1 MFYSYH
7 DFQISPQITIIIER
21 ITNIDNLIYIH
32 HYYPIIDL
40 CLMWKVKSND
50 AMRNKNRVVQDK
62 DFFKKIYKS
71 LP

>member
-1 MFYSYH
+1 
-7 DFQISPQITIIIER
+7 
-21 ITNIDNLIYIH
+21 
-32 HYYPIIDL
+32 
-40 CLMWKVKSND
+40 MWKVKSND